1 MWLYEKTRHYILF
14 TLYRHPKA
22 SKRSS
27 FVDVKGELSL
37 PDPTLMKWREE
48 EKSGNPEAL
57 RLGASLESAQD
68 LYMDLQNTYK
78 HEK

>member
-1 MWLYEKTRHYILF
+1 M
-14 TLYRHPKA
+14 
-22 SKRSS
+22 
-27 FVDVKGELSL
+27 DVKGELSL

-48 EKSGNPEAL
+48 ETSGNPEAL

-68 LYMDLQNTYK
+68 LYIDLQNTYK